1 MFYTAGNPQTP
12 QPGGAASL
20 CIEIVD
26 APSFVQAESYRTC
39 MHLYHHLH
47 EQMLRYVDT
56 GTSYWFTQL
65 LRLDFAVADKPM
77 RIRVSMCLLTLLVP
91 TITLLLQIC

>member
-1 MFYTAGNPQTP
+1 MFCTAGNPQA
-12 QPGGAASL
+12 QQAGAAASL

-65 LRLDFAVADKPM
+65 LHLDFAVADKPM
-77 RIRVSMCLLTLLVP
+77 RIHAGMCLLTSLYR
-91 TITLLLQIC
+91 Q